1 MCDIMLMWNGA
12 EIKPHLFYCGEWE
25 HPHTTFAILGVSHI
39 LAMIPQC
46 VLLFGGVLPGCHH
59 FRRFYI
65 YG

>member
-1 MCDIMLMWNGA
+1 MLLWNGA

-46 VLLFGGVLPGCHH
+46 VLLFGGVLPGITILGG
-59 FRRFYI
+59 FI
-65 YG
+65 L